1 MNIIYMG
8 TPDFAVPALEK
19 IAKSENKVSLVIS
32 QADSR
37 RGRGK
42 KLHPTPVKKKA
53 LDLGLE
59 VYQPENINSK
69 ESIDFISTYK
79 PDLIVVAAYGQILSK
94 EILELPKYDCIN
106 IHASILPKYRGAAPI
121 HRAIIDGEKSTGISI
136 MEMEEGLDTG
146 DVLLQESIEIGEKDN
161 VGILHDKLAE
171 LGAGLVLKSIEDIKN
186 AKVKKKKQDDEKA
199 TYAEKVFRDTGLI
212 DWSKDGKTIYNLVR
226 GVTPWPG
233 AYTLY
238 KGKNLKI
245 GQVELDKKEEGLEL
259 GEVFKVAESGIYVN
273 ATDSTVILKEIQLP
287 GKKMMKVEDYLKGNS
302 FEDKIIL
309 GDS

>member
-53 LDLGLE
+53 LDLALE

-94 EILELPKYDCIN
+94 EILELPKYACIN
-106 IHASILPKYRGAAPI
+106 IHASLLPKYRGAAPI
-121 HRAIIDGEKSTGISI
+121 HRAIIDGEKNTGISI

-171 LGAGLVLKSIEDIKN
+171 LGASLVLKSIEDIKN
-186 AKVKKKKQDDEKA
+186 GKVKKEKQDDEKA

-245 GQVELDKKEEGLEL
+245 GQVELAKKEEGLEL
-259 GEVFKVAESGIYVN
+259 GEVFKVEGSGIYVN
-273 ATDSTVILKEIQLP
+273 ADDSTVILKEIQLP